1 MIGQTSAEKQTVLI
15 TGATGQVGTLLIQ
28 CLRECGNV
36 NIILAARDPQKLAD
50 SGLPVRYFDY
60 DDPASLLPALHSVDT
75 VFMLTGYTLAMLEQS
90 KVFIDEARKSGV
102 RHIVHLGAC
111 GDDNTR
117 VAHWAWHQLIERYI
131 EWAGFDYTHLRPE
144 SYMQNLLGYQG
155 DNQHPAGVLRDYFG
169 DATLSWVSC
178 EDVAEVAAACL
189 SAPAEHRNRVYRLG
203 YDAKNYHEIAA
214 IISEIT
220 GIDYRYEALS
230 PEVFRE
236 FAQKQGLDPAYMKSI
251 YDHYIAFSEFRIPG
265 AGTTFDNFTAITGKK
280 PMSVTDFIR
289 KYRHRFR

>member
-1 MIGQTSAEKQTVLI
+1 
-15 TGATGQVGTLLIQ
+15 
-28 CLRECGNV
+28 
-36 NIILAARDPQKLAD
+36 
-50 SGLPVRYFDY
+50 
-60 DDPASLLPALHSVDT
+60 
-75 VFMLTGYTLAMLEQS
+75 
-90 KVFIDEARKSGV
+90 
-102 RHIVHLGAC
+102 
-111 GDDNTR
+111 
-117 VAHWAWHQLIERYI
+117 
-131 EWAGFDYTHLRPE
+131 
-144 SYMQNLLGYQG
+144 MQNLLGYQG
-155 DNQHPAGVLRDYFG
+155 DNQHPAGVLSDYFG

-189 SAPAEHRNRVYRLG
+189 SVPAEHRNRVYHLG

-265 AGTTFDNFTAITGKK
+265 AGTTFDNFTAITGKQ
-280 PMSVTDFIR
+280 PMSVTGFIR